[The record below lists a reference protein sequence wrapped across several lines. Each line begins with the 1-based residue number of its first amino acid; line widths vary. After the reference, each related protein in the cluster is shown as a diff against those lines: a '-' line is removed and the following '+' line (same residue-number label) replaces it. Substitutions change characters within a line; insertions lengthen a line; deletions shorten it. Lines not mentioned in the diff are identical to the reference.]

1 LVSQDHQLVS
11 RDKKVV
17 SRDEIN
23 KYLPVQDA
31 EFTEWKVCGKYTHG
45 APVKGEILAQ
55 FSANRNYNG

>member
-1 LVSQDHQLVS
+1 M
-11 RDKKVV
+11 V

-23 KYLPVQDA
+23 NYLPVKDA
-31 EFTEWKVCGKYTHG
+31 EYTEWKVCGKYTHG